1 MKHTFTFALAALAL
15 DVTASPLE
23 ARQQGSGTGPFA
35 PGTYKTD
42 SSLQGDWQRKDS
54 RARLG

>member
-23 ARQQGSGTGPFA
+23 ARQVGFPNHPA
-35 PGTYKTD
+35 
-42 SSLQGDWQRKDS
+42 L
-54 RARLG
+54 LCN